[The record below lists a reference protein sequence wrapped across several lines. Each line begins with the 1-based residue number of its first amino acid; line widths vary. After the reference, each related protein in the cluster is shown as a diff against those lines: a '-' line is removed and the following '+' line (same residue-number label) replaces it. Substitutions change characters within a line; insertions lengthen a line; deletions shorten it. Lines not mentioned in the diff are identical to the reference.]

1 MSIELKNVTYTYSQ
15 GTAYESHALKDIN
28 LVIPDGQF
36 IGVIGHT
43 GSGKSTLIQHFNALI
58 QPTSGQILYNGED
71 VWAENY
77 NRRALRSE
85 VGLVFQYPEHQ
96 LFENTVLADVCFGP
110 MNQGLSRE
118 QAEEEAKKALAHVGV
133 KEENFTKSPFELSG
147 GQKKR
152 VAIAGVLA
160 MNPKILILDEPTAG
174 LDPQGRDDILDQIAA
189 LHKMRGITIILVS
202 HSMEDVARYVS
213 RLVVMNHGEKVFDGT
228 PKEVFRHYKELEAIG
243 LAAPQITY
251 VVHKLIDK
259 GIPLDPDITTVEEAK
274 NAILKIWREKNG
286 KSSGN
291 AAQVS
296 AAGAD
301 SENAGH
307 GNASGTASGKADS
320 AEKTAGEEKTC

>member
-77 NRRALRSE
+77 NRRSLRSE

-174 LDPQGRDDILDQIAA
+174 LDPQGRDDILDQVKR
-189 LHKMRGITIILVS
+189 LHEERHITVILVS
-202 HSMEDVARYVS
+202 HSMEDVARYVD
-213 RLVVMNHGEKVFDGT
+213 RIIVMNKGQVRFDGV
-228 PKEVFRHYKELEAIG
+228 PREVVRHYRELEEIG
-243 LAAPQITY
+243 LAAPQVTY
-251 VVHKLIDK
+251 LMHDLAAAGWEVDVDA
-259 GIPLDPDITTVEEAK
+259 TTVEEAAD
-274 NAILKIWREKNG
+274 AIYRCLGR
-286 KSSGN
+286 
-291 AAQVS
+291 
-296 AAGAD
+296 
-301 SENAGH
+301 
-307 GNASGTASGKADS
+307 
-320 AEKTAGEEKTC
+320 